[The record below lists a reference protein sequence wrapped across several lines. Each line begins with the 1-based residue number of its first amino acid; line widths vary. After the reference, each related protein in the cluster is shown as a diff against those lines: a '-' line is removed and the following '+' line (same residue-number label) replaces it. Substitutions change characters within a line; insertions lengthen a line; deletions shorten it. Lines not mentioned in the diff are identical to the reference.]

1 MKELINIHTS
11 AERNINADEVYKIG
25 LKIIKSITGVDI
37 DKFIFKRKD
46 QAVIIKSESP
56 IKTDN
61 KGIFVD
67 PMLLFQWPIA
77 SVQGIGCDVDV
88 ETAFLYKLCTSPLTL
103 SENNI
108 YLQEANMPQ
117 LANAIW
123 KSIGIC
129 HITPPNCAHHVL
141 DGGSLL
147 HKVVWKKGMTY
158 KEICKIYID
167 YIC

>member
-67 PMLLFQWPIA
+67 PMLLFQ
-77 SVQGIGCDVDV
+77 
-88 ETAFLYKLCTSPLTL
+88 
-103 SENNI
+103 
-108 YLQEANMPQ
+108 
-117 LANAIW
+117 
-123 KSIGIC
+123 
-129 HITPPNCAHHVL
+129 
-141 DGGSLL
+141 
-147 HKVVWKKGMTY
+147 
-158 KEICKIYID
+158 
-167 YIC
+167 